1 MEAKEFSLAILGDK
15 GVGKTSFCNRYINK
29 TFNPSE
35 SPTNGGEYFQKIF
48 YDNNAAIKIDI
59 FDTSGDPR
67 SKKIVK
73 YLYKDA
79 RSIILMFNL
88 KDKSTFDNLPN
99 YLEEI
104 RNNSVEDPI
113 IYLVGNFSK
122 EAGINGVQVLEKD
135 IKKFILENNIKYFDI
150 SCKSGEGINEV
161 MKELTKEILDDEK
174 YFNSTIDR
182 DISDTSIRDNSEKDI
197 EKLGKALK
205 SFYKETKDKKNK
217 FIRCK
222 ICHKLLFIKF
232 RNNGYSLICPSC
244 KTEDN
249 IKIDGVLEAETN
261 SSNNVI
267 CYECLKN
274 KEDKIKLEF
283 CGKCKRFHCPKCKN
297 NIIKQLKAEGSEIHN
312 LVPYYLMDII
322 CYDHMHKVI
331 GYCKNCKKN
340 FCNQCYNQHGTH
352 ENNFFDDDLVRRI
365 KDEHIKELEKEKD
378 NFKKF
383 KELFEICIYSIRT
396 EVLRFIDL
404 KNKEIK
410 FKEQLL
416 NQLINIP
423 NNYQLIETVKN
434 MKYMKLK
441 KYDINSSWDK
451 KLTDIFE
458 VIGQPIQIK
467 TINITKN
474 NKGDIHR
481 KIIQIKN
488 VKKEDEIKI
497 HENVD
502 FSVIDKNE
510 EVTDFCSMND
520 DKYLGIS
527 FANGSLEL
535 YDNIEVKQEPIHTFQ
550 ILDKDEGIKSIYKS
564 IRNTNNFFFCGKG
577 KIKNI
582 EFYDEYKNMRT
593 LMEIID
599 NRKIFKYVLE
609 QNNYIISCDY
619 ENKLIIYDKKSNQI
633 GDITESIDPNGKKYI
648 SSLTEII
655 KNIFYITFSKNI
667 DVSNSPSK
675 KGNTYFFDNENE
687 EQNID
692 ISALR
697 TSINDNIEKGTKIIE
712 LNENT
717 FKTKREHI
725 LSEKQQIIGAI
736 SDNIILI
743 RDDEY
748 NSVNL
753 FDAKKF
759 KNFQR
764 IYFDEG
770 EKPIFCSVLNRRN
783 SLIDFILLSEKM
795 ILFQNIYDE
804 ENRNLKQISELK
816 VKNEN
821 SEEGNYTDIY
831 KEGKM
836 IHLPFK
842 GLVKYMDD
850 NKFVIINYN

>member
-122 EAGINGVQVLEKD
+122 DAGINGVQVLEKD
-135 IKKFILENNIKYFDI
+135 IKKFILENNIKYFEI

-821 SEEGNYTDIY
+821 NEEGNYTDIY

>member
-29 TFNPSE
+29 TFNPGE

>member
-244 KTEDN
+244 KTEEN
-249 IKIDGVLEAETN
+249 IKLDGVLEAETN

-383 KELFEICIYSIRT
+383 KDLFEICIYSIRT

-821 SEEGNYTDIY
+821 NEEGNYTDIY

>member
-1 MEAKEFSLAILGDK
+1 MGAKEFSLAILGDK

-122 EAGINGVQVLEKD
+122 EAGINGAQVLEKD
-135 IKKFILENNIKYFDI
+135 IKKFILENNIKYFEI

>member
-340 FCNQCYNQHGTH
+340 FCNQCYNQHGAH

-467 TINITKN
+467 TININKN

-764 IYFDEG
+764 VYFDEG

>member
-122 EAGINGVQVLEKD
+122 EAGINGAQVLEKD
-135 IKKFILENNIKYFDI
+135 IKKFILENNIKYFEI

-821 SEEGNYTDIY
+821 NEEGNYTDIY

>member
-842 GLVKYMDD
+842 GLIKYYM
-850 NKFVIINYN
+850 FI

>member
-274 KEDKIKLEF
+274 KEDKTKLEF

>member
-122 EAGINGVQVLEKD
+122 EAGINDVQVLEKD

>member
-122 EAGINGVQVLEKD
+122 EVGINGVQVLEKD
-135 IKKFILENNIKYFDI
+135 IKKFILENNIKYFEI

-697 TSINDNIEKGTKIIE
+697 TSINDNLEKGTKIIE

>member
-816 VKNEN
+816 IKNEN
-821 SEEGNYTDIY
+821 SEEGYYTDIY

-842 GLVKYMDD
+842 GLVKYMDG

>member
-633 GDITESIDPNGKKYI
+633 GDITESIEPNGKKYI

-821 SEEGNYTDIY
+821 NEEGNYTDIY

-850 NKFVIINYN
+850 NKFEIINYN

>member
-122 EAGINGVQVLEKD
+122 EAGINGAQVLEKD
-135 IKKFILENNIKYFDI
+135 IKKFILENNIKYFEI

>member
-15 GVGKTSFCNRYINK
+15 GVGKTSFCNHYINK

-122 EAGINGVQVLEKD
+122 EAGINGAQVLEKD
-135 IKKFILENNIKYFDI
+135 IKKFILENNIKYFEI

>member
-816 VKNEN
+816 IKNEN
-821 SEEGNYTDIY
+821 SEEGYYTDIY

>member
-135 IKKFILENNIKYFDI
+135 IKKFILENNIKYFEI
-150 SCKSGEGINEV
+150 SCKLGEGINEV

-821 SEEGNYTDIY
+821 NEEGNYTDIY

>member
-48 YDNNAAIKIDI
+48 YDQNAAIKIDI

-150 SCKSGEGINEV
+150 SCKTGEGINEV

-383 KELFEICIYSIRT
+383 KDLFEICIYSIRT

-821 SEEGNYTDIY
+821 NEEGNYTDIY

>member
-135 IKKFILENNIKYFDI
+135 IKKFILENNIKYFEI

>member
-331 GYCKNCKKN
+331 GYCKSCKKN
-340 FCNQCYNQHGTH
+340 FCDQCYNQHGTH

-821 SEEGNYTDIY
+821 NEEGNYTDIY